1 MQKSCGDQTACL
13 LPGKNAVVSNV
24 GREMI
29 GPLREQ
35 GRASKG
41 WWLTAPR
48 WVPLSDLQVQGHAYF
63 LGQPGEWRSICHGS
77 EMGLVMGW
85 GWCSGGILPVI
96 ELSVSGL
103 CQYWSPSWDAMLP
116 LRETG
121 CKECGISLYY
131 LLQLPVHIQLSSSK
145 TSVEK
150 RSGGSTIKPE
160 SPWPFEQAMTT
171 ETKKRMLPCLQP
183 QITSTSPRLTNPP
196 TKK

>member
-1 MQKSCGDQTACL
+1 MQKSCGDQTARL
-13 LPGKNAVVSNV
+13 PPGKNAVVSNV

-41 WWLTAPR
+41 WWLTALR
-48 WVPLSDLQVQGHAYF
+48 WVPLSDLQVQGHACF
-63 LGQPGEWRSICHGS
+63 LGQPGEWRSIYRGS
-77 EMGLVMGW
+77 GMGLVMGW
-85 GWCSGGILPVI
+85 GWRSGGILPMI

-103 CQYWSPSWDAMLP
+103 CQYCSPSWDAMLP

-131 LLQLPVHIQLSSSK
+131 LLQLHVHIQLSSSK

-160 SPWPFEQAMTT
+160 SPWPFVQAMTM
-171 ETKKRMLPCLQP
+171 ETKKRMLPYMQP